1 MCQYSTLPESTAQKR
16 AVRSRCAQGE
26 HENSIYKGVH
36 VKEECFSLLHST
48 RLEGVRLPLGGKI
61 LLEKE
66 RRRGGLHEE
75 SVRTATRR
83 KRKKNSWVEE
93 ARVLAAHFIGPA
105 HLVPLVEVRWQRR
118 PSSREERND
127 PRSRGSRYRKFA
139 NVSGR
144 GSKKGAHLKVTIGNS
159 ELFSP
164 CAVSF

>member
-1 MCQYSTLPESTAQKR
+1 MILYCSWVSA
-16 AVRSRCAQGE
+16 
-26 HENSIYKGVH
+26 
-36 VKEECFSLLHST
+36 FSLLHST
-48 RLEGVRLPLGGKI
+48 RLEGVRLPPGGKI
-61 LLEKE
+61 RLEKE

-118 PSSREERND
+118 PSSRGERND
-127 PRSRGSRYRKFA
+127 PRSRGSRSRKFA
-139 NVSGR
+139 NISGR

-159 ELFSP
+159 QLFSP
-164 CAVSF
+164 CAVSFGPEYCTAHVNRCARRRRPLRGSAKRW